1 MIACHS
7 GLGLRPSME
16 VAVTATSQGP
26 SFIPIPLKEKEAST
40 LEKPTLY
47 G

>member
-1 MIACHS
+1 
-7 GLGLRPSME
+7 ME